1 MMPTQHHLGIESP
14 LPPRALR
21 GFVAATGAALPRAL
35 GIASFV
41 LVAAAA
47 MIAAA
52 CDRPSDGA
60 AAGTGS
66 PTTALATADSSGQ
79 QRVAIKVT
87 SKGYEPA
94 EVHFVAGKP
103 AVLEFTRVTE
113 SECLNA
119 VKMPWMKEAVPLPLN
134 ETVKIPVDTKE
145 AGAFAY
151 SCWMSMIYGRVV
163 IDPAK

>member
-1 MMPTQHHLGIESP
+1 MRTQNRLETSSP
-14 LPPRALR
+14 LPPRAIR
-21 GFVAATGAALPRAL
+21 GLFAAPDAPLPRAI
-35 GIASFV
+35 GIASFA

-47 MIAAA
+47 VIAAA
-52 CDRPSDGA
+52 CDRSTGDGA
-60 AAGTGS
+60 AATGA
-66 PTTALATADSSGQ
+66 PTTALATTDSSGQ

-94 EVHFVAGKP
+94 EVHLVAGKP
-103 AVLEFTRVTE
+103 GVLEFTRVTE

-134 ETVKIPVDTKE
+134 ETVKISVDTKE
-145 AGAFAY
+145 AGTFAY

-163 IDPAK
+163 IDPVK